1 MTFKEYFIKESPDI
15 VWKDQETELSWS
27 DTDARSFGWL
37 NSIPGIEGKYF
48 MRAKRAEVSHYDMVE
63 NLFDRMF
70 NVLNDHEEEK
80 TFPVDQIHK
89 KLLRMIELSPFFL
102 MPKYRDFVNEVT
114 NSQKVMESFA
124 SYKMSEWLNKLAF
137 DKKRNDTSMK
147 AQLSY
152 SIRTKVFNNA
162 GRIWL
167 RENVVSF
174 WLTQNEVSKDL
185 INQVLDYFSVPDN
198 KKENF
203 LIDAV
208 NTQEI
213 RKEQTS
219 KKVLP
224 TYKDFLNI
232 KTNIQTNTKKQK
244 EDIVRLMSQ
253 QHGVAGVQKAK
264 YDGKKLPEVGAAKYA
279 KQLPL
284 DVRQKVQTSESI
296 S

>member
-15 VWKDQETELSWS
+15 VWKDQQTELSWS
-27 DTDARSFGWL
+27 DNDARSFGWL
-37 NSIPGIEGKYF
+37 TTIPGIIGKYF

-70 NVLNDHEEEK
+70 NVLNDYEEEK
-80 TFPVDQIHK
+80 KFPVDQIHK

-102 MPKYRDFVNEVT
+102 MPKYRDFVEEVIK
-114 NSQKVMESFA
+114 SQKVMESFA

-137 DKKRNDTSMK
+137 DKNRKDTSMK

-174 WLTQNEVSKDL
+174 WLTQNEVSAEL
-185 INQVLDYFSVPDN
+185 VSQVLDYFSVPDS
-198 KKENF
+198 KKESF

-213 RKEQTS
+213 RKEQTP

-224 TYKDFLNI
+224 TYKEFKN
-232 KTNIQTNTKKQK
+232 KTIISQTNTKK
-244 EDIVRLMSQ
+244 EDIVKLMSQ
-253 QHGVAGVQKAK
+253 QHGVPGAQKFK
-264 YDGKKLPEVGAAKYA
+264 YKANELPEVGTTKYA

-284 DVRQKVQTSESI
+284 DIRQKVQTSESI
-296 S
+296 L

>member
-27 DTDARSFGWL
+27 DNDARSFGWL
-37 NSIPGIEGKYF
+37 TTIPGINGKYF

-70 NVLNDHEEEK
+70 NVLNDYEEEK
-80 TFPVDQIHK
+80 NFPVDLIHK
-89 KLLRMIELSPFFL
+89 KLLRIIELSPFFL
-102 MPKYRDFVNEVT
+102 MPKYRNFVEEVIK
-114 NSQKVMESFA
+114 SQKVMENFA
-124 SYKMSEWLNKLAF
+124 NYKMSEWLNKLAF
-137 DKKRNDTSMK
+137 DKNRKDTSMK

-152 SIRTKVFNNA
+152 SIRTKIFNNA

-167 RENVVSF
+167 RENVLSF
-174 WLTQNEVSKDL
+174 WLTQNEVSTEL
-185 INQVLDYFSVPDN
+185 INQVLDYFSVPDS
-198 KKENF
+198 KKESF

-219 KKVLP
+219 RKILP
-224 TYKDFLNI
+224 TYKEFKN
-232 KTNIQTNTKKQK
+232 KTIISQSDTKK
-244 EDIVRLMSQ
+244 EDIVKLMSQ
-253 QHGVAGVQKAK
+253 QHGVPGAQKSK
-264 YDGKKLPEVGAAKYA
+264 YSTNKLPEVGAAKYA

-284 DVRQKVQTSESI
+284 DIRQKVQTSESVI
-296 S
+296 